1 MDGLKYGPR
10 STQVSALA
18 HSQLEAW
25 ENLAKKWPL
34 IPVERNTEDHA
45 FFHLQLA
52 CLNCGMTVWTLSQ
65 NGGYV
70 LYTHADVL
78 SATVAHLR
86 NVHREL
92 DPDA

>member
-1 MDGLKYGPR
+1 MDELIYGPR

-25 ENLAKKWPL
+25 ENLAKKWAL
-34 IPVERNTEDHA
+34 IPVERMENGVFYQLH
-45 FFHLQLA
+45 LA
-52 CLNCGMTVWTLSQ
+52 CLECGGTVWTLSQ